1 MWKYYFSF
9 SKNLFRLDVNRYP
22 FIFDSVCEDAC
33 LLIQSF
39 ISLMPGG
46 NNKVTHTYANLK
58 LSASGLFKYM

>member
-46 NNKVTHTYANLK
+46 NKKVTHT
-58 LSASGLFKYM
+58 